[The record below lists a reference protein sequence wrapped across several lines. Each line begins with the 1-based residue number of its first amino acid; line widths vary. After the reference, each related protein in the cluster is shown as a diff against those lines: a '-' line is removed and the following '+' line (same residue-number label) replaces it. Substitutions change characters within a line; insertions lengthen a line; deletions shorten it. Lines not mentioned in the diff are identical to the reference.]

1 MKFFVSDTMQYNW
14 YCINVLEMFMI
25 MKDLGNGLT
34 VTLSMLEKEPEL
46 THVPRVNQR
55 LLIYTEGLINQHC
68 MICKLCMLTQ
78 QVYARLS
85 TSNCMQSHMPAL

>member
-34 VTLSMLEKEPEL
+34 VMLSILEKEPEL
-46 THVPRVNQR
+46 ILAPQVNQR
-55 LLIYTEGLINQHC
+55 LLI
-68 MICKLCMLTQ
+68 
-78 QVYARLS
+78 
-85 TSNCMQSHMPAL
+85 